1 MDKYTATELAYKN
14 GYEKGYEAG
23 YADCLAEMIKTNADR
38 IRGMSDRELAEEIVR
53 IAFDIYNCNEGQV
66 DLVEALHC
74 KAMCDNNCVECVAG
88 WLNATVEV

>member
-1 MDKYTATELAYKN
+1 
-14 GYEKGYEAG
+14 
-23 YADCLAEMIKTNADR
+23 MIKTNADR

-53 IAFDIYNCNEGQV
+53 IAFDVYNCNEGQV

-88 WLNATVEV
+88 WLNAAVEV